1 MSQNQLSTYDFK
13 TENMVFSKPEIGS
26 IPGQKI
32 NFKRVRLACRN
43 LDGSIG
49 DLIFSTPERIHTFG
63 LQESRDLTSNK
74 LNGYVLPLCLW
85 GRNGPSEN
93 EKKFTDV
100 FSLVSDHC
108 KQYLLEHREDIEKYD
123 LDMSDLKK
131 FNPLF
136 WKMDKGKPVEG
147 KGPMLYSKVIMNKKN
162 NKISTI
168 FVDEA
173 TNKEID
179 PFTILN
185 KPCSVTAA
193 LKFESIFV
201 GNKISLQVK
210 LYEVVVRLI
219 ESNSMRGL
227 LRPNAGKIEVP
238 DLAVTAPA
246 SATVGKSLE
255 VNIYNSL
262 GHEDDEDDDEQDEEV
277 DKNEEDEEEEDDDD
291 GSIVVEESS
300 KSVEPPAPSVA
311 TTTTTAAV
319 TESSSSATDAAG
331 AKKRAPARRAATAKK

>member
-1 MSQNQLSTYDFK
+1 MSQNQLSNYDFK

-43 LDGSIG
+43 PDGSIG
-49 DLIFSTPERIHTFG
+49 DLIFSTPEKIHTFG

-219 ESNSMRGL
+219 ENNSMRGL
-227 LRPNAGKIEVP
+227 LRPNAGKIEETP
-238 DLAVTAPA
+238 AIAATA
-246 SATVGKSLE
+246 SSGTVGKSLE

-262 GHEDDEDDDEQDEEV
+262 GHEDDEEDEDDEDV
-277 DKNEEDEEEEDDDD
+277 DKNEEEEEEEDDDEDD
-291 GSIVVEESS
+291 GSIVVEEAP
-300 KSVEPPAPSVA
+300 KAVEPPAPSVA
-311 TTTTTAAV
+311 AATAAIA
-319 TESSSSATDAAG
+319 ESSATDAESGTG
-331 AKKRAPARRAATAKK
+331 AKKRAPAKRAAPAKK

>member
-1 MSQNQLSTYDFK
+1 MNQNQLSDYNFK
-13 TENMVFSKPEIGS
+13 TENMLFSKPEIGS

-32 NFKRVRLACRN
+32 NFKRIRIACRN
-43 LDGSIG
+43 PDNSIG
-49 DLIFSTPERIHTFG
+49 DLIFSTPEKIHTFG

-85 GRNGPSEN
+85 GRNGPSES

-108 KQYLLEHREDIEKYD
+108 KNYLLEHREDIEKYD

-168 FVDEA
+168 FVDEG

-179 PFTILN
+179 PFSILN

-219 ESNSMRGL
+219 ENNSMRGL
-227 LRPNAGKIEVP
+227 LRPNAGKIES
-238 DLAVTAPA
+238 APVA
-246 SATVGKSLE
+246 APVGKSLE

-262 GHEDDEDDDEQDEEV
+262 GHDDDDDDEDDDEDIDV
-277 DKNEEDEEEEDDDD
+277 DKKDDEEDEDDEDD
-291 GSIVVEESS
+291 GSIVVEEAP
-300 KSVEPPAPSVA
+300 KVVEPPVVTTPAVSVE
-311 TTTTTAAV
+311 
-319 TESSSSATDAAG
+319 TELSEPAG
-331 AKKRAPARRAATAKK
+331 AKKRAPAKRAVAKK

>member
-1 MSQNQLSTYDFK
+1 MNQNQLSDYDFK

-32 NFKRVRLACRN
+32 NFKRVRIACRN
-43 LDGSIG
+43 PDNSIG
-49 DLIFSTPERIHTFG
+49 DLIFSTPEKIHTFG

-193 LKFESIFV
+193 LKFESIFI

-219 ESNSMRGL
+219 ENNSMRGL
-227 LRPNAGKIEVP
+227 LRPNAGKIEAAPTVP
-238 DLAVTAPA
+238 TA
-246 SATVGKSLE
+246 SVGKSLE

-262 GHEDDEDDDEQDEEV
+262 GHDDEEDDEDEEEDV
-277 DKNEEDEEEEDDDD
+277 DNKEEGEDEEDDEEDDD
-291 GSIVVEESS
+291 GSIVVEEAP
-300 KSVEPPAPSVA
+300 KAVEPPAPVA
-311 TTTTTAAV
+311 TTETTDA
-319 TESSSSATDAAG
+319 ESATAP
-331 AKKRAPARRAATAKK
+331 KKRAPAKRASAAKKG